1 MLTQGV
7 LEIERYGK
15 ELADPGIAAKGLVV
29 LRYMIEKRW
38 LDGSRLLNGSFCHNC
53 ARNSE
58 LTDSN
63 ELLAI
68 AKANWTNI
76 VLSND
81 GYNFAE

>member
-1 MLTQGV
+1 MLAQGV
-7 LEIERYGK
+7 LEIERHGR
-15 ELADPGIAAKGLVV
+15 ELADPGIAGKGLVV
-29 LRYMIEKRW
+29 LRYMIEKGWLDESRL
-38 LDGSRLLNGSFCHNC
+38 LDGSFYHNC

-68 AKANWTNI
+68 AKANWSNI
-76 VLSND
+76 VLSNN